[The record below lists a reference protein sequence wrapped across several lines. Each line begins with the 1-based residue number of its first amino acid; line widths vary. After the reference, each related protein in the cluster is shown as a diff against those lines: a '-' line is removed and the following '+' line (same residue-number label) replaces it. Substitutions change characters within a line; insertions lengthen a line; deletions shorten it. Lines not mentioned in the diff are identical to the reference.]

1 MPSLS
6 AYCLTGVSVTL
17 DVGYLFT
24 APPAKCSSLS
34 WTWDI
39 SSHGVTQNYFYLFR
53 VVKEVLHVEVVFEQ
67 RSERTEGI
75 SYARIWGNNYTG
87 IE

>member
-6 AYCLTGVSVTL
+6 TYCLTGVSVTL

-24 APPAKCSSLS
+24 APPAKCSSLF

-53 VVKEVLHVEVVFEQ
+53 VVTEVLHVEVVFEQ
-67 RSERTEGI
+67 RSERNEGI
-75 SYARIWGNNYTG
+75 SYAHIWGKNYTG